1 VTPARRAD
9 PLPPDARRRAIAVA
23 VAPVLIE
30 RGAAV
35 TTKELAQAAG
45 VAEGTLFTV
54 FPDKRAIVLA
64 AVEQRMDP
72 EPVVRGMR
80 DIAPDAAL
88 DEQLRRAAKSVL
100 AGMREAFAL
109 FAVLHAVTAPTSS
122 RRASGRA
129 SPRAGAAAPAFVTRW
144 SDSVIAAL
152 EELLEPHRARLRT
165 SPSRVATLMLG
176 MLFACNRPYAKAPEP
191 MNATEIV
198 DVILH
203 GVLRAEPGRGAGSTG
218 RAGGR

>member
-1 VTPARRAD
+1 
-9 PLPPDARRRAIAVA
+9 

-30 RGAAV
+30 RGAAA

-80 DIAPDAAL
+80 DIASDVPL
-88 DEQLRRAAKSVL
+88 DEQLRCAARLVL
-100 AGMREAFAL
+100 AGMQEAFAL
-109 FAVLHAVTAPTSS
+109 FAVLHAVTAPAAT
-122 RRASGRA
+122 RRRRPGHA
-129 SPRAGAAAPAFVTRW
+129 PEAPAFVTRW
-144 SDSVIAAL
+144 STSVIAAL

-165 SPSRVATLMLG
+165 SPTRVATVLLG
-176 MLFACNRPYAKAPEP
+176 MLFACNRPYARAPEP
-191 MNATEIV
+191 MNAAEIV
-198 DVILH
+198 DVVLH
-203 GVLRAEPGRGAGSTG
+203 GVLGAEAGMDVTPGSAPGATPRSATGSATG
-218 RAGGR
+218 SAHASKPSKKGGDPCC

>member
-1 VTPARRAD
+1 MTPARRAD
-9 PLPPDARRRAIAVA
+9 PLPPDARREAIAAA

-64 AVEQRMDP
+64 AVERRMDP

-80 DIAPDAAL
+80 GIASDAPL
-88 DEQLRRAAKSVL
+88 DEQLRRAATLVL
-100 AGMREAFAL
+100 AGMQEAFAL
-109 FAVLHAVTAPTSS
+109 FAVLHAVTAPESS
-122 RRASGRA
+122 RRRRPGHV
-129 SPRAGAAAPAFVTRW
+129 PEAPAFVTRW
-144 SDSVIAAL
+144 STSVIAAL

-165 SPSRVATLMLG
+165 APSRVATVLLG
-176 MLFACNRPYAKAPEP
+176 MLFACNRPYATAPEP
-191 MNATEIV
+191 MNTTEIV
-198 DVILH
+198 DVVLH
-203 GVLRAEPGRGAGSTG
+203 GVLEAAAGKEATPGSASEAKPT
-218 RAGGR
+218 